1 MTTFPNPCLWRRSLC
16 SNLGGIDPEKLY
28 RATLNC
34 ISAKQGKEMYKKS
47 VLHVQILLIRP
58 MGLLALFLVAV
69 AV

>member
-1 MTTFPNPCLWRRSLC
+1 MQ
-16 SNLGGIDPEKLY
+16 NLGGIDPEKLY

-58 MGLLALFLVAV
+58 MGLLASFLVAV